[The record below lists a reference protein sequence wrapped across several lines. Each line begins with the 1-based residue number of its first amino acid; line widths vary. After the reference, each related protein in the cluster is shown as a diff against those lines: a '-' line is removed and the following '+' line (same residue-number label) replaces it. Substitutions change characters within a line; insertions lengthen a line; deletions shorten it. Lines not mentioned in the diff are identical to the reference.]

1 MKALLILGTKFK
13 YSTVREWKDQL
24 TIMNRQILATD
35 IQKTMSLLQH
45 TANYVFSHG
54 TLAFHVNWL

>member
-1 MKALLILGTKFK
+1 MAYVHQEDID
-13 YSTVREWKDQL
+13 VW
-24 TIMNRQILATD
+24 QILATD

-54 TLAFHVNWL
+54 TLVFQVNWL